1 MKLRIN
7 YNKFNNYGKQI
18 YRKSEQ
24 SFDFEPD
31 INSDFS
37 LMLGTSYVG
46 IETDLSTGRLL
57 YLSGFSPMKS
67 WEKSKLILPDFVD
80 GTIYIEELKD
90 CYAGM
95 GISIG
100 SDFRALYDEDI
111 GLICFLCGEN
121 IVYNN
126 CVRISPDV
134 VIAIN
139 ENNIVAIWIKP
150 IIL

>member
-1 MKLRIN
+1 
-7 YNKFNNYGKQI
+7 
-18 YRKSEQ
+18 
-24 SFDFEPD
+24 
-31 INSDFS
+31 
-37 LMLGTSYVG
+37 
-46 IETDLSTGRLL
+46 
-57 YLSGFSPMKS
+57 
-67 WEKSKLILPDFVD
+67 
-80 GTIYIEELKD
+80 
-90 CYAGM
+90 M

-100 SDFRALYDEDI
+100 SDFRALYDENI

-134 VIAIN
+134 VIATN